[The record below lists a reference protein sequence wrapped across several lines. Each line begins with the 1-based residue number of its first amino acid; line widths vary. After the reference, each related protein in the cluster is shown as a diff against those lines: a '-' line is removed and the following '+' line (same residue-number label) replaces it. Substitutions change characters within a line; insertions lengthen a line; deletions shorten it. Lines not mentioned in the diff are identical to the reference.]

1 MYFIGTG
8 KLEHGFRISVV
19 LDEDSR
25 FILGYAIGKFHKT
38 RLKKSEKYSEL
49 ESAAINSANKTV
61 LEYGLESI
69 NDPQKS
75 VKVSSFFSSLKTE
88 CIDGLYCE
96 TEDEL
101 QQFIG
106 AYLKYYNFERLHSGL
121 KYKTP
126 YEVLQSK
133 IIKQPTM
140 P

>member
-1 MYFIGTG
+1 MYCIGTG

-25 FILGYAIGKFHKT
+25 FILGYAIGKFHKA
-38 RLKKSEKYSEL
+38 RIKNGEKCSEL
-49 ESAAINSANKTV
+49 ENAAIKSANEV
-61 LEYGLESI
+61 ALEYGLESI

-106 AYLKYYNFERLHSGL
+106 EYLKYYNFERLHSGL
-121 KYKTP
+121 RYNTP

-133 IIKQPTM
+133 IMK
-140 P
+140 